1 MVDGGVDCVALA
13 DIGDDGGGL
22 ASERFDFLANGV
34 ELIGLDVGQR
44 EISAFLCK
52 PQRNTASDP
61 LASAGYQN
69 DFAIQRHDFL
79 LQKVGQS
86 CAASMFPFRAI
97 QPEQNPLHS
106 MIPAHFKAVAWK

>member
-1 MVDGGVDCVALA
+1 
-13 DIGDDGGGL
+13 
-22 ASERFDFLANGV
+22 
-34 ELIGLDVGQR
+34 
-44 EISAFLCK
+44 
-52 PQRNTASDP
+52 SDP
-61 LASAGYQN
+61 LASAGYQY
-69 DFAIQRHDFL
+69 DFIVQRHDFL